1 MDDTVE
7 KDDFIEEDEVLL
19 ENEAEDDGFVDED
32 KNSLENEAE
41 DDGFVDEDEILL
53 ENAVHCPDCDELMG
67 HIILNEKPK
76 GDGADYLLKCEECS
90 KVHTVHIRPPP
101 VLKIPFV
108 LTEGPSSITR
118 IIEID
123 ADEKL
128 ELEDVFQEDDKL
140 WSINQLEMKDG
151 RYVKHC
157 DASLVVRASAL
168 RCDMV
173 RVKLTMT
180 RGEDSSSDVLIVPA
194 DKTFTAGNLMDLGS
208 RTWRIRAIHM
218 GHARTL
224 RGTVEA
230 HDIKR
235 MYLHEPP
242 VAEHFAPR
250 TPRERR
256 QAWKE
261 GKLGFNPD
269 PVLPKEITK
278 KGVTPSNK
286 RKTKRPRN

>member
-1 MDDTVE
+1 MFMDDTVE
-7 KDDFIEEDEVLL
+7 EDDFIEEDEILL
-19 ENEAEDDGFVDED
+19 ENGVEEDG
-32 KNSLENEAE
+32 LNE
-41 DDGFVDEDEILL
+41 EDEILL
-53 ENAVHCPDCDELMG
+53 ENAVHCPDCDDVRG
-67 HIILNEKPK
+67 HIILREKRK
-76 GDGADYLLKCEECS
+76 GQGSDYLLKCEECS

-101 VLKIPFV
+101 VMNIPFI
-108 LTEGPSSITR
+108 LTEGPSSITKVV
-118 IIEID
+118 EID
-123 ADEKL
+123 ADEIL

-140 WSINQLEMKDG
+140 WSINQIEMKDG

-157 DASLVVRASAL
+157 EASLVVRAYEI

-180 RGEDSSSDVLIVPA
+180 RGEDSLSDVLIVPA
-194 DKTFTAGNLMDLGS
+194 DKTFTAGNLMDLEGQ
-208 RTWRIRAIHM
+208 TWRIRAIHM
-218 GHARTL
+218 GRARTL

-230 HDIKR
+230 RDIKR

-242 VAEHFAPR
+242 VEEYFAPR

-269 PVLPKEITK
+269 PVLPKEIIK
-278 KGVTPSNK
+278 KGVAPTNK
-286 RKTKRPRN
+286 RKIKRPRN

>member
-7 KDDFIEEDEVLL
+7 EDNFIEEDEILL
-19 ENEAEDDGFVDED
+19 GNTVEDE
-32 KNSLENEAE
+32 SLI
-41 DDGFVDEDEILL
+41 DEDEILL
-53 ENAVHCPDCDELMG
+53 QNAVYCLDCDDVMG
-67 HIILNEKPK
+67 HIILREMPK
-76 GDGADYLLKCEECS
+76 GQGTDYLLKCEVCS
-90 KVHTVHIRPPP
+90 KVHSINIRPPP
-101 VLKIPFV
+101 VVNIPFI
-108 LTEGPSSITR
+108 LTEGPSSITKVV
-118 IIEID
+118 EID
-123 ADEKL
+123 ADEIL

-140 WSINQLEMKDG
+140 WSINQIEMKDG

-157 DASLVVRASAL
+157 EASLIVRASAL

-180 RGEDSSSDVLIVPA
+180 RGEDSFSDVLTVPA
-194 DKTFTAGNLMDLGS
+194 DKTFTAGNLMDLEGK
-208 RTWRIRAIHM
+208 TWRIRAIHM

-230 HDIKR
+230 CDIKR

-242 VAEHFAPR
+242 VPEYFAPR

-261 GKLGFNPD
+261 GKLGFNPN
-269 PVLPKEITK
+269 PVLPKEIIK

>member
-1 MDDTVE
+1 MFMDDTVE
-7 KDDFIEEDEVLL
+7 EDDFIEGDEILL
-19 ENEAEDDGFVDED
+19 ENGVEEDG
-32 KNSLENEAE
+32 LNE
-41 DDGFVDEDEILL
+41 EDEILL
-53 ENAVHCPDCDELMG
+53 ENAVHCPDCDDVRG
-67 HIILNEKPK
+67 HIILREKRK
-76 GDGADYLLKCEECS
+76 GQGSDYLLKCEECS

-101 VLKIPFV
+101 VMNIPFI
-108 LTEGPSSITR
+108 LTEGPSSITKVV
-118 IIEID
+118 EID
-123 ADEKL
+123 ADEIL

-140 WSINQLEMKDG
+140 WSINQIEMKDG

-157 DASLVVRASAL
+157 EASLVVRASAL

-180 RGEDSSSDVLIVPA
+180 RGEDSLSDVLIVPA
-194 DKTFTAGNLMDLGS
+194 DKTFTAGNLMDLEGQ
-208 RTWRIRAIHM
+208 TWRIRAIHM
-218 GHARTL
+218 GRARTL

-230 HDIKR
+230 RDIKR

-242 VAEHFAPR
+242 VEEYFAPR

-269 PVLPKEITK
+269 PVLPKEIIK
-278 KGVTPSNK
+278 KGVAPTNK
-286 RKTKRPRN
+286 RKIKRPRN

>member
-7 KDDFIEEDEVLL
+7 EDDFIEEDEILL
-19 ENEAEDDGFVDED
+19 G
-32 KNSLENEAE
+32 NSVE
-41 DDGFVDEDEILL
+41 DEDEILL
-53 ENAVHCPDCDELMG
+53 GNSVEDEAFIEEDEILLQNAVHCPDCDDLMG
-67 HIILNEKPK
+67 HIILREKPK
-76 GDGADYLLKCEECS
+76 GQGTDYLLKCEECS
-90 KVHTVHIRPPP
+90 KVHTVNIRPPP
-101 VLKIPFV
+101 VVNIPFI

-118 IIEID
+118 VVEID
-123 ADEKL
+123 SDEIL

-140 WSINQLEMKDG
+140 WSINQIEMKDG

-157 DASLVVRASAL
+157 EASLIVRASAL

-180 RGEDSSSDVLIVPA
+180 SGEDSSSDVLTVPA
-194 DKTFTAGNLMDLGS
+194 DKTFTAGNLMDLEGH
-208 RTWRIRAIHM
+208 TWRIRAIHM

-230 HDIKR
+230 RDIKR

-242 VAEHFAPR
+242 VPEYFAPR

-261 GKLGFNPD
+261 GKLGFNPN
-269 PVLPKEITK
+269 PVLPKEIIK
-278 KGVTPSNK
+278 KGVAPTNK